1 MPSFNTYE
9 DLQVF
14 LRNFINFHED
24 SGQYDQNGL
33 VHLMLAI
40 LDNLRANALDV
51 DLEEI
56 GDAFEDDQAAFFIKI
71 ADLVRNRHP
80 AGE

>member
-40 LDNLRANALDV
+40 LDNLRANALEV

-56 GDAFEDDQAAFFIKI
+56 GYAFEDDQTAFFLKI
-71 ADLVRNRHP
+71 ADFFRNRHL
-80 AGE
+80 ADE